1 MSSTPRLRVP
11 FLSPGQA
18 QKEFFHNEALQ
29 TLDTLVA
36 AAVEGPPRNSP
47 PTAPAVGACYIVG
60 SAPTGA
66 WAGTAQ
72 NIAAFTS
79 GGWRFTPPFE
89 GVIAYV
95 RSTETYAAYRAGAWE
110 IGVLRGTNVVVGGQQ
125 VVGARAAAIA
135 SASGGTTV
143 DVQARSVV
151 DQILT
156 AMRLHG
162 LIET

>member
-18 QKEFFHNEALQ
+18 QKEFSHNEALQ
-29 TLDTLVA
+29 TLDILVA
-36 AAVEGPPRNSP
+36 AAVEEPPRNSP

-60 SAPTGA
+60 SAPTGV

-79 GGWRFTPPFE
+79 GGWRFIPPFE

-95 RSTETYAAYRAGAWE
+95 RSTETCAAYREGAWE
-110 IGVLRGTNVVVGGQQ
+110 IGVLRGTNVVIGGEQ

-135 SASGGTTV
+135 SASGGTTI
-143 DVQARSVV
+143 DAQARAVT
-151 DQILT
+151 DEILA
-156 AMRLHG
+156 AMRQHG
-162 LIET
+162 LIQM

>member
-1 MSSTPRLRVP
+1 MSNTPRLRVP

-29 TLDTLVA
+29 TLDILVA
-36 AAVEGPPRNSP
+36 AAVEEPPRNSP

-66 WAGTAQ
+66 WVGKGQCLVT
-72 NIAAFTS
+72 FTG
-79 GGWRFTPPFE
+79 GGWRVVAPFE
-89 GVIAYV
+89 GLGAYV
-95 RSTETYAAYRAGAWE
+95 RSTGAWALYRAGAWE
-110 IGVLRGTNVVVGGQQ
+110 LGVLRGASVVIAGQQ
-125 VVGARAAAIA
+125 VLGSRASAIA

-143 DVQARSVV
+143 DVQARAVI

-156 AMRLHG
+156 AMRQHG
-162 LIET
+162 LIEP

>member
-29 TLDTLVA
+29 TLDILVA
-36 AAVEGPPRNSP
+36 AAVEEPPRNSP
-47 PTAPAVGACYIVG
+47 PSAPAVGACYIVG
-60 SAPTGA
+60 SAPTGV

-89 GVIAYV
+89 GLTAYV
-95 RSTETYAAYRAGAWE
+95 RSTATSAAYRAGAWE
-110 IGVLRGTNVVVGGQQ
+110 IGVLRGTNVVIGGQQ
-125 VVGARAAAIA
+125 VVGGRAGAIA

-143 DVQARSVV
+143 DAQARSVI
-151 DQILT
+151 DQILG
-156 AMRLHG
+156 AMRQHG